1 MKTCIKRVSIFL
13 EINTDKIKESDI
25 DKLIL
30 MGINW
35 RPNKPLLTG
44 YVSEDDVELL
54 NGMPFVLKVSNTTTL
69 KYPFNLV

>member
-1 MKTCIKRVSIFL
+1 MKTSINRVSIFL

-35 RPNKPLLTG
+35 RPNKSLLTG
-44 YVSEDDVELL
+44 YVSEDDLELL
-54 NGMPFVLKVSNTTTL
+54 KEMPFVVKVSRTNIL
-69 KYPFNLV
+69 KPL